1 MVRSDPSASHTKPV
15 ALHVAASVVH
25 QQLSPGTI
33 SDDYREALD
42 RTALALSHLADIF
55 YVDGEGRLK
64 RIPDAVLAAGA
75 FVNGARMF
83 RSAAGELYQ
92 SLSMRRGDVAEAI
105 SILRNARAGAARRR
119 QQSRTEET

>member
-1 MVRSDPSASHTKPV
+1 
-15 ALHVAASVVH
+15 VH
-25 QQLSPGTI
+25 QQVSPATI
-33 SDDYREALD
+33 GDDYREALD